1 MRRVL
6 MHTSL
11 STALA
16 SRFMILGEVGRHLG
30 QAPGPALAG
39 DRLDQAV
46 VFALGR
52 AAGRGRGNGSSHRPA
67 APWPVALPCSKVTR
81 PAYAPRAITE
91 ICYLCERCGSDT
103 QAARRPPGR
112 VATFHC
118 PIHCP

>member
-46 VFALGR
+46 VFAPGR
-52 AAGRGRGNGSSHRPA
+52 TAGRGRGNIEPSARGPLDGCPA
-67 APWPVALPCSKVTR
+67 LFFTCSEVTR
-81 PAYAPRAITE
+81 PSYAPRAITE
-91 ICYLCERCGSDT
+91 ICYLSSASHMDPT
-103 QAARRPPGR
+103 PD
-112 VATFHC
+112 
-118 PIHCP
+118 